1 MLFILY
7 ISIKDN
13 IHVYTYIFSPLHF
26 VYIYH
31 LAQTRRSFKC
41 KAGISLTQNSVVV
54 LDCN

>member
-1 MLFILY
+1 MLFILF

-31 LAQTRRSFKC
+31 LALTGRSFKC